1 MNNKQDKE
9 LVQLIQD
16 VVDGKVQKKELCN
29 KIYKEVYALSYPVYR
44 DEEKSMTQAKK
55 ALIQVCNKINS
66 IDLTKNIHKQIA
78 VIVSTY
84 FFENTVDEN
93 SKELSENT
101 DIKEY
106 KFSRIREDEELL
118 TYMKKKAN
126 AFRSPSVFDDEDKEL
141 KSLNSV
147 QMALVELYAYEMQSV
162 DAIERMTEVDSS
174 YIGSWIAQI
183 KAVLSGEEVVKA
195 EAETEADK
203 AAVIDNNATDETY
216 ADSYENTDDD
226 KEQYDEEENGES
238 EDDEDNNEY
247 EEQEA
252 VSSVYQ
258 KRHGHRENAVTLFI
272 RRLFPALSLPARL
285 AISWVAGCIVV
296 IALVSVLF
304 VSVIAGKNNK
314 KKVNKDYD
322 YRDMQYYTTKQPTTK
337 QTNTTAGS
345 TAAEQTEGN
354 TTENNTTQ
362 TERRENTQEET
373 QRATAGNN
381 EEARGQQEESSA
393 EESSSNEQ
401 PVTDE
406 SESTNE
412 ETPSQQPSEEQSGE
426 EPTTEQPTT
435 EPSTEEKTT
444 DEEKTTEAEKTT
456 SGLNDDKQDRQISNE
471 NSDNN

>member
-44 DEEKSMTQAKK
+44 DEAKSTTQAKK
-55 ALIQVCNKINS
+55 ALIQVCNKING

-84 FFENTVDEN
+84 FFVNAVDEN
-93 SKELSENT
+93 SKELSEKT

-106 KFSRIREDEELL
+106 NFSKIREDEEFLM
-118 TYMKKKAN
+118 YMKKKAN
-126 AFRSPSVFDDEDKEL
+126 AFRSPLVFDEEDEKL
-141 KSLNSV
+141 KSLDSV

-162 DAIERMTEVDSS
+162 DAIERMTDVDSS

-183 KAVLSGEEVVKA
+183 KFILSGEAVALENTA
-195 EAETEADK
+195 DEAKT
-203 AAVIDNNATDETY
+203 AVANDNISNEIYEDA
-216 ADSYENTDDD
+216 YENSDDD
-226 KEQYDEEENGES
+226 KEQYDESDDES
-238 EDDEDNNEY
+238 EEYSNEY
-247 EEQEA
+247 DEQEA

-258 KRHGHRENAVTLFI
+258 KRNRHHENAVTLFI
-272 RRLFPALSLPARL
+272 RRLFPALSLPARM
-285 AISWVAGCIVV
+285 AMSWIAGCIVV

-337 QTNTTAGS
+337 QTGTTAGS
-345 TAAEQTEGN
+345 TTAGQTEEEN
-354 TTENNTTQ
+354 TTENNTAQ
-362 TERRENTQEET
+362 TERRENTREET
-373 QRATAGNN
+373 QRETTRNN
-381 EEARGQQEESSA
+381 EESREQQEESSV
-393 EESSSNEQ
+393 E
-401 PVTDE
+401 
-406 SESTNE
+406 
-412 ETPSQQPSEEQSGE
+412 
-426 EPTTEQPTT
+426 EQPTDGPT
-435 EPSTEEKTT
+435 EGPTEQQTTEEQTEQQTEKTTEGQTTEEKTT
-444 DEEKTTEAEKTT
+444 TEKKTT
-456 SGLNDDKQDRQISNE
+456 SDSDDDKQDRPISNE

>member
-29 KIYKEVYALSYPVYR
+29 KIYKEVYALSYPVYK
-44 DEEKSMTQAKK
+44 DEAKSTTQAKK
-55 ALIQVCNKINS
+55 ALIQVCNKING

-84 FFENTVDEN
+84 FFVNAVDEN
-93 SKELSENT
+93 SKELSEKT

-106 KFSRIREDEELL
+106 KFSKIREDEEFLM
-118 TYMKKKAN
+118 YMKKKAN
-126 AFRSPSVFDDEDKEL
+126 AFRSPSVFDEEDEKL
-141 KSLNSV
+141 KSLDSV

-162 DAIERMTEVDSS
+162 DAIERMTDVDSS

-183 KAVLSGEEVVKA
+183 RLILSGEAVALENTA
-195 EAETEADK
+195 DEAK
-203 AAVIDNNATDETY
+203 AAVANDNISNEIYEDA
-216 ADSYENTDDD
+216 YENSDDD
-226 KEQYDEEENGES
+226 KEQYDESDDES
-238 EDDEDNNEY
+238 EEYSNEY
-247 EEQEA
+247 DEQEA

-258 KRHGHRENAVTLFI
+258 KRNRHHENAVTLFI
-272 RRLFPALSLPARL
+272 RRLFPALSLPARM
-285 AISWVAGCIVV
+285 AMSWIAGCIVV

-337 QTNTTAGS
+337 QTGTTAGS
-345 TAAEQTEGN
+345 TTAGQTEEGN
-354 TTENNTTQ
+354 TTENNTAQ

-373 QRATAGNN
+373 QRETTRNN
-381 EEARGQQEESSA
+381 EESREQQEESSV
-393 EESSSNEQ
+393 EEQ
-401 PVTDE
+401 PT
-406 SESTNE
+406 
-412 ETPSQQPSEEQSGE
+412 E
-426 EPTTEQPTT
+426 EPTEEQTEQQTT
-435 EPSTEEKTT
+435 EEQTEQQTEKTTEQQTTEEQTTEEKTT
-444 DEEKTTEAEKTT
+444 AEEKTT
-456 SGLNDDKQDRQISNE
+456 SDSDDDKQDRPISNE

>member
-44 DEEKSMTQAKK
+44 DEAKSTTQAKK
-55 ALIQVCNKINS
+55 ALIQVCNKING

-84 FFENTVDEN
+84 FFVNAVDEN
-93 SKELSENT
+93 SKELSEKT

-106 KFSRIREDEELL
+106 NFSKIREDEEFLM
-118 TYMKKKAN
+118 YMKKKAN
-126 AFRSPSVFDDEDKEL
+126 AFRSPLVFDEEDEKL
-141 KSLNSV
+141 KSLDSV

-162 DAIERMTEVDSS
+162 DAIERMTDVDSS

-183 KAVLSGEEVVKA
+183 KFILSGEAVALENTA
-195 EAETEADK
+195 DEAKT
-203 AAVIDNNATDETY
+203 AVANDNISNEIYEDA
-216 ADSYENTDDD
+216 YENSDDD
-226 KEQYDEEENGES
+226 KEQYDESDDES
-238 EDDEDNNEY
+238 EEYSNEY
-247 EEQEA
+247 DEQEA

-258 KRHGHRENAVTLFI
+258 KRNRHHENAVTLFI
-272 RRLFPALSLPARL
+272 RRLFPALSLPARM
-285 AISWVAGCIVV
+285 AMSWIAGCIVV

-337 QTNTTAGS
+337 QTGTTAGS
-345 TAAEQTEGN
+345 TTAGQTEEGN
-354 TTENNTTQ
+354 TTENNTAQ
-362 TERRENTQEET
+362 TERRENTREET
-373 QRATAGNN
+373 QRETTKNN
-381 EEARGQQEESSA
+381 EESREQQEESSV
-393 EESSSNEQ
+393 EEQ
-401 PVTDE
+401 PT
-406 SESTNE
+406 
-412 ETPSQQPSEEQSGE
+412 E
-426 EPTTEQPTT
+426 EPTEEQTEQQTT
-435 EPSTEEKTT
+435 EEQTEQQTEKTTEQQTTEEQTTEEKTT
-444 DEEKTTEAEKTT
+444 AEEKTT
-456 SGLNDDKQDRQISNE
+456 SDSDDDKQDRPISNE

>member
-44 DEEKSMTQAKK
+44 DEAKSTTQAKK
-55 ALIQVCNKINS
+55 ALIQVCNKING

-84 FFENTVDEN
+84 FFVNAVDEN
-93 SKELSENT
+93 SKELSEKT

-106 KFSRIREDEELL
+106 KFSKIREDEEFLM
-118 TYMKKKAN
+118 YMKKKAN
-126 AFRSPSVFDDEDKEL
+126 AFRSPLVFDEEDEKL
-141 KSLNSV
+141 KSLDSV

-162 DAIERMTEVDSS
+162 DAIERMTDVDSS

-183 KAVLSGEEVVKA
+183 KFILSGEAVALENTA
-195 EAETEADK
+195 DEAK
-203 AAVIDNNATDETY
+203 AAVANDNISNEIYEDT
-216 ADSYENTDDD
+216 YENSDDD
-226 KEQYDEEENGES
+226 KEQYDESDDES
-238 EDDEDNNEY
+238 EEYSNEY
-247 EEQEA
+247 DEQEA

-258 KRHGHRENAVTLFI
+258 KRNRHHENAVTLFI
-272 RRLFPALSLPARL
+272 RRLFPALSLPARM
-285 AISWVAGCIVV
+285 AMSWIAGCIVV

-337 QTNTTAGS
+337 QTGTTAGS
-345 TAAEQTEGN
+345 TTAGQTEEGN
-354 TTENNTTQ
+354 TTENNTAQ
-362 TERRENTQEET
+362 TERRENTREET
-373 QRATAGNN
+373 QRETTRNN
-381 EEARGQQEESSA
+381 EESREQQEESSV
-393 EESSSNEQ
+393 EEQ
-401 PVTDE
+401 PTE
-406 SESTNE
+406 GPTEGPTE
-412 ETPSQQPSEEQSGE
+412 QQTTEEQTE
-426 EPTTEQPTT
+426 QQTEKTTEQQTT
-435 EPSTEEKTT
+435 EEQTTEEKTT
-444 DEEKTTEAEKTT
+444 AEEKTT
-456 SGLNDDKQDRQISNE
+456 SDSDDDKQDRPISNE

>member
-44 DEEKSMTQAKK
+44 DEAKSTTQAKK
-55 ALIQVCNKINS
+55 ALIQVCNKING

-84 FFENTVDEN
+84 FFVNAVDEN
-93 SKELSENT
+93 SKELSEKT

-106 KFSRIREDEELL
+106 KFSKIREDEEFLM
-118 TYMKKKAN
+118 YMKKKAN
-126 AFRSPSVFDDEDKEL
+126 AFRSPLVFDEEDEKL
-141 KSLNSV
+141 KSLDSV

-162 DAIERMTEVDSS
+162 DAIERMTDVDSS

-183 KAVLSGEEVVKA
+183 KFILSGEAVALENTA
-195 EAETEADK
+195 DEAK
-203 AAVIDNNATDETY
+203 AAVANDNISNEIYEDT
-216 ADSYENTDDD
+216 YENSDDD
-226 KEQYDEEENGES
+226 KEQYDESDDES
-238 EDDEDNNEY
+238 EEYSNEY
-247 EEQEA
+247 DEQEA

-258 KRHGHRENAVTLFI
+258 KRNRHHENAVTLFI
-272 RRLFPALSLPARL
+272 RRLFPALSLPARM
-285 AISWVAGCIVV
+285 AMSWIAGCIVV

-337 QTNTTAGS
+337 QTGTTAGS
-345 TAAEQTEGN
+345 TTAGQTEEGN
-354 TTENNTTQ
+354 TTENNTAQ
-362 TERRENTQEET
+362 TEKRENTREET
-373 QRATAGNN
+373 QRETTRNN
-381 EEARGQQEESSA
+381 EESREQQEESSV
-393 EESSSNEQ
+393 EEQ
-401 PVTDE
+401 PTDGPTDGPTE
-406 SESTNE
+406 
-412 ETPSQQPSEEQSGE
+412 QQTTEEQTE
-426 EPTTEQPTT
+426 QQTEKTTEQQTT
-435 EPSTEEKTT
+435 EEQTTEEKTT
-444 DEEKTTEAEKTT
+444 AEEKTT
-456 SGLNDDKQDRQISNE
+456 SDSDDDKQDRPISNE

>member
-44 DEEKSMTQAKK
+44 DEAKSTTQAKK
-55 ALIQVCNKINS
+55 ALIQVCNKING

-84 FFENTVDEN
+84 FFVNAVDEN
-93 SKELSENT
+93 SKELSEKT

-106 KFSRIREDEELL
+106 NFSKIREDEEFLM
-118 TYMKKKAN
+118 YMKKKAN
-126 AFRSPSVFDDEDKEL
+126 AFRSPLVFDEEDEKL
-141 KSLNSV
+141 KSLDSV

-162 DAIERMTEVDSS
+162 DAIERMTDVDSS

-183 KAVLSGEEVVKA
+183 KFILSGEAVALENTA
-195 EAETEADK
+195 DEAK
-203 AAVIDNNATDETY
+203 AAVANDNISNEIYEDT
-216 ADSYENTDDD
+216 YENSDDD
-226 KEQYDEEENGES
+226 NEQYDESDDES
-238 EDDEDNNEY
+238 EEYSNEY
-247 EEQEA
+247 DEQEA

-258 KRHGHRENAVTLFI
+258 KRNRHHENAVTLFI
-272 RRLFPALSLPARL
+272 RRLFPALSLPARM
-285 AISWVAGCIVV
+285 AMSWIAGCIVV

-337 QTNTTAGS
+337 QTGTTAGS
-345 TAAEQTEGN
+345 TTAGQTEEGN
-354 TTENNTTQ
+354 TTENNTAQ
-362 TERRENTQEET
+362 TERRENTREET
-373 QRATAGNN
+373 QRETTRNN
-381 EEARGQQEESSA
+381 EESREHQEESS
-393 EESSSNEQ
+393 
-401 PVTDE
+401 V
-406 SESTNE
+406 
-412 ETPSQQPSEEQSGE
+412 EEQSTD
-426 EPTTEQPTT
+426 EPTEGPTEQPTT
-435 EPSTEEKTT
+435 EEQTEQQTEKTTEQQTTEEQTTEEKTT
-444 DEEKTTEAEKTT
+444 AEEKTT
-456 SGLNDDKQDRQISNE
+456 SDSDDDKQDRPISNE

>member
-44 DEEKSMTQAKK
+44 DEAKSTTQAKK
-55 ALIQVCNKINS
+55 ALIQVCNKING

-84 FFENTVDEN
+84 FFVNAVDEN
-93 SKELSENT
+93 SKELSEKT

-106 KFSRIREDEELL
+106 KFSKIREDEEFLM
-118 TYMKKKAN
+118 YMKKKAN
-126 AFRSPSVFDDEDKEL
+126 AFRSPSVFDEEDEKL
-141 KSLNSV
+141 KSLDSV

-162 DAIERMTEVDSS
+162 DAIERMTDVDSS

-183 KAVLSGEEVVKA
+183 RLILSGE
-195 EAETEADK
+195 
-203 AAVIDNNATDETY
+203 AAVLENTADEAKSAVANDNISDEIY
-216 ADSYENTDDD
+216 EDAYENSDDD
-226 KEQYDEEENGES
+226 KEQYDESDDES
-238 EDDEDNNEY
+238 EEYSNEY
-247 EEQEA
+247 DEQEA

-258 KRHGHRENAVTLFI
+258 KRNRHHENAVTLFI
-272 RRLFPALSLPARL
+272 RRLFPALSLPARM
-285 AISWVAGCIVV
+285 AMSWIAGCIVV

-337 QTNTTAGS
+337 QTGTTAGS
-345 TAAEQTEGN
+345 TTEGQTEEGN
-354 TTENNTTQ
+354 TTENNTAQ
-362 TERRENTQEET
+362 TERRENTREET
-373 QRATAGNN
+373 QRETTRNN
-381 EEARGQQEESSA
+381 EESREQQEESSV
-393 EESSSNEQ
+393 EEQ
-401 PVTDE
+401 PTDG
-406 SESTNE
+406 ST
-412 ETPSQQPSEEQSGE
+412 E
-426 EPTTEQPTT
+426 EPTEEQTEQQTEKTT
-435 EPSTEEKTT
+435 EQQTTEEQTTEEKTT
-444 DEEKTTEAEKTT
+444 AEEKTT
-456 SGLNDDKQDRQISNE
+456 SDSDDDKQDRPISNE

>member
-29 KIYKEVYALSYPVYR
+29 KIYKEVYALSYPVYK
-44 DEEKSMTQAKK
+44 DEAKSTTQAKK
-55 ALIQVCNKINS
+55 ALIQVCNKING

-84 FFENTVDEN
+84 FFVNAVDEN
-93 SKELSENT
+93 SKELSEKT

-106 KFSRIREDEELL
+106 KFSKIREDEEFLM
-118 TYMKKKAN
+118 YMKKKAN
-126 AFRSPSVFDDEDKEL
+126 AFRSPSVFDEEDEKL
-141 KSLNSV
+141 KSLDSV

-162 DAIERMTEVDSS
+162 DAIERMTDVDSS

-183 KAVLSGEEVVKA
+183 RLILSGEAAVLENTA
-195 EAETEADK
+195 DEAK
-203 AAVIDNNATDETY
+203 AAVANDNISDEIY
-216 ADSYENTDDD
+216 EDAYENSDDD
-226 KEQYDEEENGES
+226 KEQYDESDDES
-238 EDDEDNNEY
+238 EEYSNEY
-247 EEQEA
+247 DEQEA

-258 KRHGHRENAVTLFI
+258 KRNRHHENAVTLFI
-272 RRLFPALSLPARL
+272 RRLFPALSLPARM
-285 AISWVAGCIVV
+285 AMSWIAGCIVV

-337 QTNTTAGS
+337 QTGTTAGS
-345 TAAEQTEGN
+345 TTAGQTEEGN
-354 TTENNTTQ
+354 TTENNTAQ

-373 QRATAGNN
+373 QRETTRNN
-381 EEARGQQEESSA
+381 EESREQQEESSV
-393 EESSSNEQ
+393 EEQ
-401 PVTDE
+401 PTDGP
-406 SESTNE
+406 T
-412 ETPSQQPSEEQSGE
+412 E
-426 EPTTEQPTT
+426 EPTEEQTEQQTEKTT
-435 EPSTEEKTT
+435 EQQTTEEQTTEEKTT
-444 DEEKTTEAEKTT
+444 AEEKTT
-456 SGLNDDKQDRQISNE
+456 SDSDDDKQDRPISNE

>member
-44 DEEKSMTQAKK
+44 DEAKSTTQAKK
-55 ALIQVCNKINS
+55 ALIQVCNKING

-84 FFENTVDEN
+84 FFVNAVDEN
-93 SKELSENT
+93 SKELSEKT

-106 KFSRIREDEELL
+106 KFSKIREDEEFLM
-118 TYMKKKAN
+118 YMKKKAN
-126 AFRSPSVFDDEDKEL
+126 AFRSPLVFDEEDEKL
-141 KSLNSV
+141 KSLDSV

-162 DAIERMTEVDSS
+162 DAIERMTDVDSS

-183 KAVLSGEEVVKA
+183 KFILSGEAVALENTA
-195 EAETEADK
+195 DEAK
-203 AAVIDNNATDETY
+203 AAVANDNISNEIYEDT
-216 ADSYENTDDD
+216 YENSDDD
-226 KEQYDEEENGES
+226 NEQYDESDDES
-238 EDDEDNNEY
+238 EEYSNEY
-247 EEQEA
+247 DEQEA

-258 KRHGHRENAVTLFI
+258 KRNRHHENAVTLFI
-272 RRLFPALSLPARL
+272 RRLFPALSLPARM
-285 AISWVAGCIVV
+285 AMSWIAGCIVV

-337 QTNTTAGS
+337 QTGTTAGS
-345 TAAEQTEGN
+345 TTAGQTEEGN
-354 TTENNTTQ
+354 TTENNTAQ
-362 TERRENTQEET
+362 TERRENTREET
-373 QRATAGNN
+373 QRETTRNN
-381 EEARGQQEESSA
+381 EESREHQEESS
-393 EESSSNEQ
+393 
-401 PVTDE
+401 V
-406 SESTNE
+406 
-412 ETPSQQPSEEQSGE
+412 EEQSTE
-426 EPTTEQPTT
+426 EPTEGPTETETEKETEQQTT
-435 EPSTEEKTT
+435 EKETETETETEKETEQQTTEEQ
-444 DEEKTTEAEKTT
+444 TTEENTT
-456 SGLNDDKQDRQISNE
+456 SDSDDDKQDRPISNE

>member
-44 DEEKSMTQAKK
+44 DEAKSTTQAKK
-55 ALIQVCNKINS
+55 ALIQVCNKING

-84 FFENTVDEN
+84 FFVNAVDEN
-93 SKELSENT
+93 SKELSEKT

-106 KFSRIREDEELL
+106 KFSKIREDEEFLM
-118 TYMKKKAN
+118 YMKKKAN
-126 AFRSPSVFDDEDKEL
+126 AFRSPLVFDEEDEKL
-141 KSLNSV
+141 KSLDSV

-162 DAIERMTEVDSS
+162 DAIERMTDVDSS

-183 KAVLSGEEVVKA
+183 KFILSGEAVALENTA
-195 EAETEADK
+195 DEAK
-203 AAVIDNNATDETY
+203 AAVANDNISNEIYEDA
-216 ADSYENTDDD
+216 YENSDDD
-226 KEQYDEEENGES
+226 KEQYDESDDES
-238 EDDEDNNEY
+238 EEYSNEY
-247 EEQEA
+247 DEQEA

-258 KRHGHRENAVTLFI
+258 KRNRHHENAVTLFI
-272 RRLFPALSLPARL
+272 RRLFPALSLPARM
-285 AISWVAGCIVV
+285 AMSWIAGCIVV

-337 QTNTTAGS
+337 QTGTTAGS
-345 TAAEQTEGN
+345 TTAGQTEEGN
-354 TTENNTTQ
+354 TTENNTAQ

-373 QRATAGNN
+373 ERETTRNN
-381 EEARGQQEESSA
+381 EESREQQEESSV
-393 EESSSNEQ
+393 EEQ
-401 PVTDE
+401 PTDGPTE
-406 SESTNE
+406 GPTE
-412 ETPSQQPSEEQSGE
+412 QQTTEEQTE
-426 EPTTEQPTT
+426 QQTEKTTEQQTT
-435 EPSTEEKTT
+435 EEQTTEEKTT
-444 DEEKTTEAEKTT
+444 AEEKTT
-456 SGLNDDKQDRQISNE
+456 SDSDDDKQDRPISNE